1 MEPPSNVVTRPFQS
15 TDLSEIV
22 RINRQCLPENYPES
36 FFLYVYS
43 SFPAGFR
50 IADVDGK
57 IVAYLMSRIETG
69 TSAFSKFRRVKKGHV
84 ISVAVLPQYQ
94 RRGIA
99 ERILI
104 EVFEKM
110 IAAGANEVFL
120 EVRVSNYPA
129 VALYEK
135 LLLEKSKILKNYYCD
150 NESAYMMARKFS

>member
-1 MEPPSNVVTRPFQS
+1 MESPLNVVTRPFQS

-22 RINRQCLPENYPES
+22 KINRRCLPENYPES

-50 IADVDGK
+50 LADVDGK
-57 IVAYLMSRIETG
+57 IIAYLMSRIEVG
-69 TSAFSKFRRVKKGHV
+69 TSVFSKFRRVKKGHV
-84 ISVAVLPQYQ
+84 ISIAVLPEYQ

-99 ERILI
+99 KRLLN

-110 IAAGANEVFL
+110 AVAGATEVFL

-129 VALYEK
+129 IALYEK
-135 LLLEKSKILKNYYCD
+135 LGLEKAKVLKKYYCD
-150 NESAYMMARKFS
+150 DESAYLMARKFS